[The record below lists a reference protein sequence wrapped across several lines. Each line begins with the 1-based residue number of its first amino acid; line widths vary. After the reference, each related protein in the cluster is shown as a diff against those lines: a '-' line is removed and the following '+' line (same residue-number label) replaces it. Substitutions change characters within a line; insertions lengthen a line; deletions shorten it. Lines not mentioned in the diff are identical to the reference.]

1 MLNIGK
7 KLRKI
12 AEKNNLLNFPKTVLY
27 AGANKARHSMDL
39 MTDTF
44 IPDTVDE
51 IWDYLSSVDDSTK
64 MGKSKPSR
72 KKQIYYLA
80 PEIWV
85 FVEVDARVSAFN
97 ARKGTNH
104 VLRINIYSDND
115 EYIKGIAH
123 AINDNFVGGVLN
135 QINWEKIDKTFHIDK
150 EKEISAWKSV
160 LEMP

>member
-1 MLNIGK
+1 
-7 KLRKI
+7 
-12 AEKNNLLNFPKTVLY
+12 
-27 AGANKARHSMDL
+27 
-39 MTDTF
+39 
-44 IPDTVDE
+44 
-51 IWDYLSSVDDSTK
+51 

-85 FVEVDARVSAFN
+85 FVEVDARVAGFN

-115 EYIKGIAH
+115 KYTKGIAH

-135 QINWEKIDKTFHIDK
+135 QINWEKIDKIFHIDK
-150 EKEISAWKSV
+150 EKEITAWKNI
-160 LEMP
+160 LKRP